1 MHKLPVDTPA
11 LHGKHKRTYT
21 YLELLLD
28 NQRGAHLCCCN
39 VVRAEAIGESDV
51 LLGLL
56 LCGTSQDTLNRL
68 PQKKAASIH
77 GRKNGGGVIAAC
89 PSPSA
94 QKHIPS
100 FKTIRYVQ
108 KNRKHFFVLS
118 WTGFYHVF
126 RVSWLLALR
135 LRLVV
140 AFNEMLRSD
149 VCLPLL
155 LLPFL
160 TWGGNKLRLF
170 CHTNLEPLNEAWG
183 ELLPAVG
190 G

>member
-1 MHKLPVDTPA
+1 MDERMGGSLRLAPLLAPKSTSLPLKL
-11 LHGKHKRTYT
+11 
-21 YLELLLD
+21 
-28 NQRGAHLCCCN
+28 
-39 VVRAEAIGESDV
+39 S
-51 LLGLL
+51 
-56 LCGTSQDTLNRL
+56 GTL
-68 PQKKAASIH
+68 
-77 GRKNGGGVIAAC
+77 
-89 PSPSA
+89 
-94 QKHIPS
+94 
-100 FKTIRYVQ
+100 

-155 LLPFL
+155 LLPSL
-160 TWGGNKLRLF
+160 TWGGNGLRLF

-183 ELLPAVG
+183 ELRPAVG